1 MTRMQ
6 SNARRIVRTGAVA
19 LAMIGLAGGT
29 ASLAQAP
36 EPVRFDLGDYT
47 LESGEII
54 EGAFL
59 TYVTHG
65 ELNEERDNAILVLPS
80 LMANHTRHDFLI
92 GPGLALDPEHYFIIA
107 ANTLGNGQAIS
118 PSNSETQPGFD
129 FPQFSIRDMVNAQHQ
144 LVTEEFELDG
154 LLAVVGLSMGG
165 MQTYE
170 WAASYPDFMEGIVP
184 IITMGRTTAWVTA
197 IWETHRRAIMAD
209 FEAGDN
215 GEPAGDTGF
224 RSAIGG
230 LMVWARHWH
239 WMDEE
244 FAEDN
249 LAVIDWIEDL
259 EENLAAVW
267 SPYNYIYQTR
277 AEDLHDIAEAPGMNG
292 DYDEALR
299 SIQARTLLMPG
310 TYDILH
316 PVDDSRY
323 AAELIPDARL
333 VEIESPIGHL
343 GGGGTLQADVDLMN
357 REIGAFLEE
366 LVVARGD

>member
-1 MTRMQ
+1 MRNAL
-6 SNARRIVRTGAVA
+6 SNVRKGVGAAALGLGLLGLVAGTPAA
-19 LAMIGLAGGT
+19 LA
-29 ASLAQAP
+29 QDV
-36 EPVRFDLGDYT
+36 ERFELGDFE
-47 LESGEII
+47 LESGEVI

-65 ELNEERDNAILVLPS
+65 ELNEAGDNAILVLPS

-92 GPGLALDPEHYFIIA
+92 GPGLALDPERYFIIA
-107 ANTLGNGQAIS
+107 ANTLGNGHAIS

-170 WAASYPDFMEGIVP
+170 WAASYPDFMEAIVP
-184 IITMGRTTAWVTA
+184 IITMGKTTAWVTA
-197 IWETHRRAIMAD
+197 IWENHRRAIMAD
-209 FEAGDN
+209 FDAAEGD
-215 GEPAGDTGF
+215 EPATDTGF
-224 RSAIGG
+224 RAAIGG

-249 LAVIDWIEDL
+249 LGVLDWLAGLEDT
-259 EENLAAVW
+259 LAAAWDPV
-267 SPYNYIYQTR
+267 NYVYQTR
-277 AEDLHDIAEAPGMNG
+277 AEDLHDISEAPGMTG
-292 DYDEALR
+292 DYEEALR
-299 SIQARTLLMPG
+299 SIEVPALLMPG

-316 PVDDSRY
+316 PVDDSRR
-323 AAELIPDARL
+323 AAELMPNATL

-343 GGGGTLQADVDLMN
+343 GGGGTLQEDVDLMN
-357 REIGAFLEE
+357 SEIGAFLEE
-366 LVVARGD
+366 VHGGG